1 MIKLRDI
8 IIPAYYEAHK
18 DIKERKHTHYW
29 FKGGRGSTKSSFISI
44 EIIYN
49 IIKDS
54 ECNAICFRKIGKDI
68 EESVYN
74 QILWAIDILGVNQYF
89 KAYKSPYRI
98 VYMPTGQVITF
109 RGLDDATK
117 TKSIKLKNG
126 YYKISW
132 FEELDEFAGLEEIR
146 KAEQSIMRG
155 GNEFIAFKSYNP
167 PQNVNSWVNKEVQ
180 HDRADRLII
189 HNSYLDVPPEWL
201 GEQFFIEA
209 EYLKKLNELSYR
221 HEYLGE
227 VTGTGGLIFQNA
239 KDIRLTDE
247 EIKRFD
253 NVREG
258 IDWGFA
264 CLKGDTLVATDK
276 GNRPIKNIKIGDN
289 VLTREGYKKVLFT
302 QNKGIKEVYSI
313 DFGYGCIIAT
323 GDHRIY
329 TKDGWKR
336 VDELNEYETIC
347 LTKLNTEKH
356 ALKSV
361 HIKRQLLKEKEEVF
375 DITVENGE
383 FFANGILVHNC
394 DPFAWNKLHY
404 DKTRRCIYIYDEI
417 HKTGLTNARAIEL
430 IKPKTQVAICAD
442 SAEPKSIAEFQVNNV
457 QIFGAKKGVDSVR
470 YGIKWLQNL
479 TAIYIDKV
487 RCPHTF
493 DEFTLY
499 ELEKD
504 KNGEFKDKYP
514 DKNNHCLVESTLVA
528 TSRGDIPI
536 KDVKIGDFVLT
547 RKGYKRVLWSGIS
560 ARNVQTYTL
569 VTQKGLKLTGTFNHK
584 IYTNTG
590 FRDIIALRYGD
601 ELLTINGYKKWLKE
615 KQLNTTVKFG
625 TGTQKQKEVA
635 IEITS
640 KNVENFYITTFGKN
654 TMGYVKKAITFIIK
668 MVILPIII
676 LKILKKLQQKNT
688 SGLSTPLMNSDCNFK
703 KNILTISESSQKN
716 GTLQQK
722 DTNGIRNT
730 LKNVILDILRMGKKN
745 VKFAARCLKLKQSI
759 RNFVQTSANQ
769 NTEDCVN
776 STKLQKTVNGA
787 GQNLEQINTVKPVFV
802 PDNVKIIQC
811 GKIEN
816 QVYDLTVEDCHEFF
830 ANGILVHNCI
840 DAIRYALESD
850 MNSYNT
856 KVIGMRPF

>member
-98 VYMPTGQVITF
+98 IYLPTGQVITF

-264 CLKGDTLVATDK
+264 CLKGDTLVSTDK
-276 GNRPIKNIKIGDN
+276 GNIPIKDIKIGDN

-313 DFGYGCIIAT
+313 DFGYGNSIIAT
-323 GDHRIY
+323 GDHIIFTY
-329 TKDGWKR
+329 DGWKR
-336 VDELNEYETIC
+336 VDELRGVEKLCVMKSNLMAEFIKGIQRGNIQTISTIKQKLKAEFTIEMCGNIIMELFQKAMLFITLILTHLIMILVILFVSLPLNILKYIINIIWVQYQKKECNKSEQKTDIRKKTGKKEEKNQSKQFKKKEEYVKNVVNLLQLPMFIKNTVHRIVEKEQIQELAKKNIFVNTVVNTLC
-347 LTKLNTEKH
+347 LLLTMKEKH
-356 ALKSV
+356 V
-361 HIKRQLLKEKEEVF
+361 QQNVPIKLTLLKDKAEVF

-457 QIFGAKKGVDSVR
+457 QIFGAKKGIDSVR

-514 DKNNHCLVESTLVA
+514 DKNNHH
-528 TSRGDIPI
+528 I
-536 KDVKIGDFVLT
+536 
-547 RKGYKRVLWSGIS
+547 
-560 ARNVQTYTL
+560 
-569 VTQKGLKLTGTFNHK
+569 
-584 IYTNTG
+584 
-590 FRDIIALRYGD
+590 
-601 ELLTINGYKKWLKE
+601 
-615 KQLNTTVKFG
+615 
-625 TGTQKQKEVA
+625 
-635 IEITS
+635 
-640 KNVENFYITTFGKN
+640 
-654 TMGYVKKAITFIIK
+654 
-668 MVILPIII
+668 
-676 LKILKKLQQKNT
+676 
-688 SGLSTPLMNSDCNFK
+688 
-703 KNILTISESSQKN
+703 
-716 GTLQQK
+716 
-722 DTNGIRNT
+722 DT
-730 LKNVILDILRMGKKN
+730 
-745 VKFAARCLKLKQSI
+745 
-759 RNFVQTSANQ
+759 
-769 NTEDCVN
+769 
-776 STKLQKTVNGA
+776 
-787 GQNLEQINTVKPVFV
+787 
-802 PDNVKIIQC
+802 
-811 GKIEN
+811 
-816 QVYDLTVEDCHEFF
+816 
-830 ANGILVHNCI
+830 
-840 DAIRYALESD
+840 IRYALESD

>member
-98 VYMPTGQVITF
+98 VYLPTGQVITF

-180 HDRADRLII
+180 HERADRLVV
-189 HNSYLDVPPEWL
+189 HNTYLDVPAEWL

-209 EYLKKLNELSYR
+209 DYLKSINELSYR

-264 CLKGDTLVATDK
+264 CLKGDTLVSTDK
-276 GNRPIKNIKIGDN
+276 GNIPIKDIKIGDN

-313 DFGYGCIIAT
+313 DFGYGNSIIAT

-430 IKPKTQVAICAD
+430 IKPKTQIAICAD

-487 RCPHTF
+487 RCPHTY

-514 DKNNHCLVESTLVA
+514 DKNNHH
-528 TSRGDIPI
+528 I
-536 KDVKIGDFVLT
+536 
-547 RKGYKRVLWSGIS
+547 
-560 ARNVQTYTL
+560 
-569 VTQKGLKLTGTFNHK
+569 
-584 IYTNTG
+584 
-590 FRDIIALRYGD
+590 
-601 ELLTINGYKKWLKE
+601 
-615 KQLNTTVKFG
+615 
-625 TGTQKQKEVA
+625 
-635 IEITS
+635 
-640 KNVENFYITTFGKN
+640 
-654 TMGYVKKAITFIIK
+654 
-668 MVILPIII
+668 
-676 LKILKKLQQKNT
+676 
-688 SGLSTPLMNSDCNFK
+688 
-703 KNILTISESSQKN
+703 
-716 GTLQQK
+716 
-722 DTNGIRNT
+722 DT
-730 LKNVILDILRMGKKN
+730 
-745 VKFAARCLKLKQSI
+745 
-759 RNFVQTSANQ
+759 
-769 NTEDCVN
+769 
-776 STKLQKTVNGA
+776 
-787 GQNLEQINTVKPVFV
+787 
-802 PDNVKIIQC
+802 
-811 GKIEN
+811 
-816 QVYDLTVEDCHEFF
+816 
-830 ANGILVHNCI
+830 
-840 DAIRYALESD
+840 IRYALESD